1 MIQWKVYTHCQLL
14 SQANLMPSWMR
25 SDEQLI
31 ALNTWFSVL
40 RFFLSPHSPQS
51 GIPSYFPLTFSLQ
64 NLLWI
69 VPSCFFQ
76 SLSRVRLFA
85 TPWTAASQASL
96 SFSNSQS
103 LLKIMSIK
111 LVMPLSHLVLCHQF
125 LLQPS
130 NFPSI
135 RSFPMS
141 WFFTSCGQ
149 SIGASS
155 AASVPPMD
163 IQNWFPLGLTDLIS
177 LQSKGLS
184 RVFFNTTIQR
194 HQFFGTQPLYGL
206 TLTSTCDYWKNHG
219 FG

>member
-25 SDEQLI
+25 SDEQLT

-40 RFFLSPHSPQS
+40 CFLLSPQSPQS

-85 TPWTAASQASL
+85 IPWTAAHQASL
-96 SFSNSQS
+96 SITNSQS
-103 LLKIMSIK
+103 LLKLMSIK
-111 LVMPLSHLVLCHQF
+111 LVMPLSHLVLCHQ
-125 LLQPS
+125 LLLLPS

-135 RSFPMS
+135 RVFSNELVLHVMWPKYWSFSFNISPS
-141 WFFTSCGQ
+141 NEHPG
-149 SIGASS
+149 
-155 AASVPPMD
+155 P
-163 IQNWFPLGLTDLIS
+163 IS
-177 LQSKGLS
+177 LLKINENIYPHKDFYLNLQCSTKHNSPKLE
-184 RVFFNTTIQR
+184 TIQTICDISI
-194 HQFFGTQPLYGL
+194 QWNITQQ
-206 TLTSTCDYWKNHG
+206 
-219 FG
+219 